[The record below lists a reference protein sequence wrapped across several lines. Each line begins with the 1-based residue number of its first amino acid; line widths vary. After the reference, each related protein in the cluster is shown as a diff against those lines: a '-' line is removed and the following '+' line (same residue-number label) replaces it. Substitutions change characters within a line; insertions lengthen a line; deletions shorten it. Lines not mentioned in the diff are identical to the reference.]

1 MAGFLA
7 LSAAFFAISF
17 ARNVQVAGLSSVL
30 SSLVS
35 RDLSGLRSKGASG
48 FNRNLRAADPAGVL
62 AIPSHT
68 HPLFIPYSRRN
79 QNAGINMNTRPK
91 VSSDSHS
98 GLAPL
103 SQLATLLPTHLVKYL
118 FGFGAQDSCCI
129 PKVSTCCPKP

>member
-1 MAGFLA
+1 MHNYSLPV
-7 LSAAFFAISF
+7 AAFFAISF

-48 FNRNLRAADPAGVL
+48 FNRNLRAEATADPAGVL

-68 HPLFIPYSRRN
+68 HPLLIPYSRRN

-91 VSSDSHS
+91 VSSDSHPA
-98 GLAPL
+98 L
-103 SQLATLLPTHLVKYL
+103 HL
-118 FGFGAQDSCCI
+118 
-129 PKVSTCCPKP
+129 